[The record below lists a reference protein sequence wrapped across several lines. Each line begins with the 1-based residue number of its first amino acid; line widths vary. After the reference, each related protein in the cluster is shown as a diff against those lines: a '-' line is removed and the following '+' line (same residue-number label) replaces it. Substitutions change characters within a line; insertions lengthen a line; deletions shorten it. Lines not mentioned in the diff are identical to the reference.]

1 LSALLRKEFE
11 MKGQTEEKLHQKN
24 DTFFS
29 PIRKREEEE
38 YTEEEEE
45 EREKRRR
52 ERGPTVVVVVVV
64 AEMERLKLG
73 PTEMWTGLV
82 LHRADILV
90 YEYSY
95 FMNF

>member
-1 LSALLRKEFE
+1 MTHFSLRYENE
-11 MKGQTEEKLHQKN
+11 
-24 DTFFS
+24 
-29 PIRKREEEE
+29 
-38 YTEEEEE
+38 
-45 EREKRRR
+45 RRR
-52 ERGPTVVVVVVV
+52 NTQKKKKKKERKDDAREAPAVVVVVVV